1 MAVEIE
7 RKFLLKNDSWRDSV
21 VRSHVLKQGYLASS
35 PLPTVRVRTSDDKA
49 FLTIKGRTEGISRV
63 EFEYEIP
70 SEEALEM
77 LKLSAQQPIEKT
89 RYIVEVNGH
98 TWEID
103 VFEGSN
109 AGLVLAE
116 VELDS
121 EDEKVELPDWID
133 FEVTHDPRYYN
144 SALSKTPFSTW
155 E

>member
-21 VRSHVLKQGYLASS
+21 IRSHVLKQGYLASS
-35 PLPTVRVRTSDDKA
+35 PLPTVRVRTSDNKA

-70 SEEALEM
+70 SDEAIEM
-77 LKLSAQQPIEKT
+77 LKLSAQTPIEKT
-89 RYIVEVNGH
+89 RYIVQANGH

-121 EDEKVELPDWID
+121 EDEKIELPDWID
-133 FEVTHDPRYYN
+133 IEVTSDPRYYN
-144 SALSKTPFSTW
+144 SALSKAPFSTW

>member
-89 RYIVEVNGH
+89 RYIVEANGH

-144 SALSKTPFSTW
+144 SALSKTPYSTW
-155 E
+155 A

>member
-21 VRSHVLKQGYLASS
+21 VCSHVLKQGYLASS

-63 EFEYEIP
+63 EYEYEIP
-70 SEEALEM
+70 REEAIEM
-77 LKLSAQQPIEKT
+77 LKLSAQTPIEKT
-89 RYIVEVNGH
+89 RYIVEANGH
-98 TWEID
+98 IWEID

-109 AGLVLAE
+109 AGLILAE

-121 EDEKVELPDWID
+121 EDEEVILPDWIER
-133 FEVTHDPRYYN
+133 EVTNDARYYN
-144 SALSKTPFSTW
+144 SALSIKPFSTW
-155 E
+155 P

>member
-21 VRSHVLKQGYLASS
+21 IRSHVLKQGYLASS

-70 SEEALEM
+70 SDEAIEM
-77 LKLSAQQPIEKT
+77 LKLSAQAPIEKT
-89 RYIVEVNGH
+89 RYIVQANGH

-121 EDEKVELPDWID
+121 EDEKIELPDWID
-133 FEVTHDPRYYN
+133 IEVTSDPRYYN
-144 SALSKTPFSTW
+144 SALSKAPFSTW

>member
-7 RKFLLKNDSWRDSV
+7 RKFLLKNDSWRDNV
-21 VRSHVLKQGYLASS
+21 IRSHVLKQGYLASS

-70 SEEALEM
+70 SDEAIEM
-77 LKLSAQQPIEKT
+77 LKLSAQTPIEKT
-89 RYIVEVNGH
+89 RYIVQANGH

-121 EDEKVELPDWID
+121 EDEKIELPDWID
-133 FEVTHDPRYYN
+133 IEVTSDPRYYN
-144 SALSKTPFSTW
+144 SALSKAPFSTW